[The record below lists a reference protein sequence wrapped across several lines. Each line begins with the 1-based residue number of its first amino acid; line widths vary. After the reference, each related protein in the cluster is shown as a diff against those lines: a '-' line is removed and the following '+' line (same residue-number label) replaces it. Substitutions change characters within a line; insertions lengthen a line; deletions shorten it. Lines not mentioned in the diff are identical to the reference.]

1 MDGYQYVTLQGVN
14 TNSPDTI
21 WIKGSDGCPAYTKA
35 SNSFQNSAEFASRQA
50 STRDFYR
57 RFFPVLESVYDY
69 TSPDNMSYAKAFDI
83 FDLINVARIHNATS
97 LARNVSDEDLFQLRT
112 LADSSEFGLN
122 YNLTQ
127 PARSIHAETFSG
139 TILNQ
144 LNQTIT
150 SKGKLKFSLL
160 GGSYNTFLAFFG
172 LANLTAV
179 DTNFFAV
186 PDYAST
192 MAFELFT
199 SDTVTSFPQ
208 NPDSALRVRFL
219 FRNGTAGALSAFPL
233 FGSGAD
239 SLSWPDFVSQMQ
251 RRAITTAAKWCS
263 ACNATADFCAA
274 YQDQAD
280 SPAPSSSSSSS
291 SGSAMSNTVAG
302 VIGAMVTLGVVAV
315 VGGLAFVLLRK
326 RWAAPMAAGVA
337 AAGEEKGSLH
347 SGSQGA

>member
-1 MDGYQYVTLQGVN
+1 VA

-21 WIKGSDGCPAYTKA
+21 WIKGSDGCPAITEA
-35 SNSFQNSAEFASRQA
+35 SNSFQDSAEFSSRVA

-57 RFFPVLESVYDY
+57 GFFPVLESVYDY
-69 TSPDNMSYAKAFDI
+69 KSADNMSYAKAFDI

-97 LARNVSDEDLFQLRT
+97 LARNVTDEELFQLRT

-139 TILNQ
+139 AILSQ

-160 GGSYNTFLAFFG
+160 GGSYNTFLAFSG

-179 DTNFFAV
+179 DTNFFGL

-192 MAFELFT
+192 MAFELF
-199 SDTVTSFPQ
+199 SPDTVTSFPE

-219 FRNGTAGALSAFPL
+219 FRNGTAGTLSSFPL
-233 FGSGAD
+233 FGSGAE
-239 SLSWPDFVSQMQ
+239 SLSWPDFVAQMQ
-251 RRAITTAAKWCS
+251 PRAITTVAKWCS
-263 ACNATADFCAA
+263 ACNSTADFCAV
-274 YQDQAD
+274 YEDQVDA
-280 SPAPSSSSSSS
+280 SASSSSS
-291 SGSAMSNTVAG
+291 SGGAMSNTVAG
-302 VIGAMVTLGVVAV
+302 VVGAMVTLGVVAV
-315 VGGLAFVLLRK
+315 LGVVAFVLLRK
-326 RWAAPMAAGVA
+326 RRVAPLGVTAAG
-337 AAGEEKGSLH
+337 GEKGSLH